1 MHPDY
6 WKARWQEGRI
16 GFHEGRPNRFLE
28 EHVAQLGDARR
39 VLVPLCGKAE
49 DMAWLATHGHAVV
62 GVDVAEPALRA
73 FFDEHHLAYDE
84 SQHGEHLLL
93 SSGPYALLAG
103 DFFSIDQSVVGA
115 VDAFYD
121 RAALVA
127 LPSELRPEYVRTL
140 RAVLPAGA
148 RGLIVTFEYPEA
160 QMAGPPFS
168 VREAEVRELYGAA
181 HVELLSEAPVDFGPR
196 LEQPALERAF
206 LVTL

>member
-28 EHVAQLGDARR
+28 QHVAQLGDARR

-49 DMAWLATHGHAVV
+49 DMAWLATHGHEVV
-62 GVDVAEPALRA
+62 GVDVAHAALRA

-84 SQHGEHLLL
+84 SEHSEHLQL
-93 SSGPYALLAG
+93 SSGPYTLVAG
-103 DFFSIDQSVVGA
+103 DFFSIDRSLVGA

-127 LPSELRPEYVRTL
+127 LPAELRPEYVRTL
-140 RAVLPAGA
+140 RSVLPASA
-148 RGLIVTFEYPEA
+148 RGLVVSFEYPQD
-160 QMAGPPFS
+160 QMPGPPFS
-168 VREAEVRELYGAA
+168 VGEAEIRALYGTA
-181 HVELLSEAPVDFGPR
+181 HVELLAEAPVDFGPR
-196 LEQPALERAF
+196 LKSPALERAF